1 MSTKDLMQIENFICV
16 QYILFMTKIPIF
28 DDTKILKPK

>member
-1 MSTKDLMQIENFICV
+1 MTIKDLMQIETFICV

-28 DDTKILKPK
+28 DDTKMLKPK